1 MRLRT
6 GILFLLGM
14 LLLSPICHA
23 SDDQKAT
30 SYPAEAL
37 ELRLN
42 RIAKTYKVEVAFD
55 GKNMKAISV
64 PAATKRNSVEVDLS
78 NSLSNTGYSYKKVSA
93 ESYSVYQDDNKNKKS
108 SGKGTITGTVLDK
121 DGFPIPGATV
131 VIAGSNTGTAT
142 DIKGNFTLKDVPTRT
157 YMVEVSCISY
167 QKMRISDVKVAGGRT
182 TP

>member
-55 GKNMKAISV
+55 G
-64 PAATKRNSVEVDLS
+64 
-78 NSLSNTGYSYKKVSA
+78 
-93 ESYSVYQDDNKNKKS
+93 
-108 SGKGTITGTVLDK
+108 
-121 DGFPIPGATV
+121 
-131 VIAGSNTGTAT
+131 
-142 DIKGNFTLKDVPTRT
+142 
-157 YMVEVSCISY
+157 
-167 QKMRISDVKVAGGRT
+167 RI
-182 TP
+182 

>member
-42 RIAKTYKVEVAFD
+42 RIAKTYKVEIAFD

-64 PAATKRNSVEVDLS
+64 PPRP
-78 NSLSNTGYSYKKVSA
+78 SA
-93 ESYSVYQDDNKNKKS
+93 IQ
-108 SGKGTITGTVLDK
+108 
-121 DGFPIPGATV
+121 
-131 VIAGSNTGTAT
+131 
-142 DIKGNFTLKDVPTRT
+142 
-157 YMVEVSCISY
+157 
-167 QKMRISDVKVAGGRT
+167 
-182 TP
+182 

>member
-14 LLLSPICHA
+14 LLLSSVCHA

-78 NSLSNTGYSYKKVSA
+78 NSLSNTDYSYKKVTA
-93 ESYSVYQDDNKNKKS
+93 ESYSV
-108 SGKGTITGTVLDK
+108 
-121 DGFPIPGATV
+121 
-131 VIAGSNTGTAT
+131 
-142 DIKGNFTLKDVPTRT
+142 
-157 YMVEVSCISY
+157 
-167 QKMRISDVKVAGGRT
+167 
-182 TP
+182 